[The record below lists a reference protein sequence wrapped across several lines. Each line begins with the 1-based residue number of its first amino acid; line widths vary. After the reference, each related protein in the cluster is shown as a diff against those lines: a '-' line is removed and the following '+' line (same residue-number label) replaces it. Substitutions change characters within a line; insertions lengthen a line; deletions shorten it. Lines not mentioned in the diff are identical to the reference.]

1 MASRYRLRVNSRSDL
16 VARLRGCAVGSL
28 SGGVSIAAHGIGG
41 AAAPSDG
48 AIVLLLLTCAA
59 FGTSVGS
66 VRFRSAQLPFMF
78 GILGA
83 GQAVGHTTLS
93 LASDHAHSALP
104 SGPMLSAHAAALV
117 VTAFLVLATET
128 AATRVLAALVR
139 VVLTAIKPYPV
150 GIDLWSATPVYSSN
164 VSRSLLATA
173 SAGTRG
179 PPSFA

>member
-1 MASRYRLRVNSRSDL
+1 MSSRSDL

-41 AAAPSDG
+41 GSAPSDG
-48 AIVLLLLTCAA
+48 ALVLLLLACAG
-59 FGTSVGS
+59 FGTSVGA
-66 VRFRSAQLPFMF
+66 VRLPSAGLPFMF
-78 GILGA
+78 GILAA
-83 GQAVGHTTLS
+83 GQAIGHTTLS
-93 LASDHAHSALP
+93 MASDHAHSVLP
-104 SGPMLSAHAAALV
+104 SGPMLWAHAAALV
-117 VTAFLVLATET
+117 VTTLLVLATDT

-139 VVLTAIKPYPV
+139 AILTSIKPYPV
-150 GIDLWSATPVYSSN
+150 GVDLWSTTPVYRSN